1 LTTARSPRKRS
12 HSDRMERV
20 QELPPPDQ
28 IALRIERNVG
38 EDYAAELQRDID
50 EGRARGAEVRH
61 FGRAIALA
69 KHGWP
74 GCQVFCF
81 SADEVER
88 LPEIL
93 AFFGRHAPEFYLSS
107 NGFSAQVGQA
117 LAAVGFYQHDLGQ
130 TLTYG
135 APHESLLPPP
145 SGIEIERVD
154 GDSVELFLD
163 VMAEGFGWEPA
174 WREAAKDKERRALK
188 QPGYHPFLAY
198 CEGEPAGTGVLKT
211 KGDLGNVVQA
221 ATVPRFRRK
230 GCQLALLHRR
240 LFEAGRLGCGLV
252 MSGARYGSSSLRNQ
266 HRAGLRMAY
275 IESGW
280 TKRP

>member
-1 LTTARSPRKRS
+1 
-12 HSDRMERV
+12 V

-28 IALRIERNVG
+28 IARRIERDVG
-38 EDYAAELQRDID
+38 ERCAVALQCDID
-50 EGRARGAEVRH
+50 EGRAQGAEVRR
-61 FGRAIALA
+61 FGQTIVLKKDA
-69 KHGWP
+69 WP
-74 GCQVFCF
+74 GSRVFCF
-81 SADEVER
+81 STDDVEH

-93 AFFGRHAPEFYLSS
+93 AFLGHDAPRFYLSS

-117 LAAVGFYQHDLGQ
+117 LGAAGFYQDDLGQ

-135 APHESLLPPP
+135 APHEALLPPP
-145 SGIEIERVD
+145 SGIDIKRVD

-174 WREAAKDKERRALK
+174 WREGAKDSERLALK
-188 QPGYHPFLAY
+188 RPYYHPFLAY
-198 CEGEPAGTGVLKT
+198 CEGEPAGTGVLKV
-211 KGDLGNVVQA
+211 DRDVGNVVQC
-221 ATVPRFRRK
+221 ATVPRFRGK

-252 MSGARYGSSSLRNQ
+252 VSGAVYGSSSLRNQ
-266 HRAGLRMAY
+266 HRAGLRIAY
-275 IESGW
+275 IESAW

>member
-1 LTTARSPRKRS
+1 
-12 HSDRMERV
+12 M
-20 QELPPPDQ
+20 QELPPPDE
-28 IALRIERNVG
+28 IALRIERDVG
-38 EDYAAELQRDID
+38 EGYAAELQRDID
-50 EGRARGAEVRH
+50 EGRAQGAEVRR
-61 FGRAIALA
+61 FGRTIAL
-69 KHGWP
+69 KKEGWP
-74 GCQVFCF
+74 GSQVHCF
-81 SADEVER
+81 STDDVER

-93 AFFGRHAPEFYLSS
+93 AFLGDLAPRFYLSS
-107 NGFSAQVGQA
+107 NGFSASVGQA
-117 LAAVGFYQHDLGQ
+117 LAAAGFYQDDLGQ
-130 TLTYG
+130 TLTFG

-145 SGIEIERVD
+145 SGIQIERVD

-163 VMAEGFGWEPA
+163 VMAEGFGWDPA

-188 QPGYHPFLAY
+188 QPDYHPFLAY

-211 KGDLGNVVQA
+211 TGDLGKVVGG
-221 ATVPRFRRK
+221 ATVPHFRRK

-252 MSGARYGSSSLRNQ
+252 MSGGAYGSSSLRNQ
-266 HRAGLRMAY
+266 CRAGLRMAY

>member
-1 LTTARSPRKRS
+1 
-12 HSDRMERV
+12 M

-28 IALRIERNVG
+28 IALRIERDLG
-38 EDYAAELQRDID
+38 EGAAAELQRDID
-50 EGRARGAEVRH
+50 EGRAQGAEMLH
-61 FGRAIALA
+61 FGRTIAL
-69 KHGWP
+69 KKQGWP
-74 GCQVFCF
+74 GSQVFCF
-81 SADEVER
+81 STDDVER

-93 AFFGRHAPEFYLSS
+93 AFFGPHAPRFYLSS

-117 LAAVGFYQHDLGQ
+117 LAAVGFYQDSLEQ

-135 APHESLLPPP
+135 ALHESLLPPP

-163 VMAEGFGWEPA
+163 VMAKGFGWEPA

-188 QPGYHPFLAY
+188 QPDYHPFLAY

-211 KGDLGNVVQA
+211 SGDLGKVIRG

-230 GCQLALLHRR
+230 GCQLALMHRR

-252 MSGARYGSSSLRNQ
+252 VSGAAYGSSSLRNQ
-266 HRAGLRMAY
+266 YRAGLRMAY

>member
-1 LTTARSPRKRS
+1 
-12 HSDRMERV
+12 V
-20 QELPPPDQ
+20 QQLPPPDQ
-28 IALRIERNVG
+28 IARRIERDVG
-38 EDYAAELQRDID
+38 EGAAAELQRDLD
-50 EGRARGAEVRH
+50 EGRAPGAEVRH
-61 FGRAIALA
+61 FGRTIAL
-69 KHGWP
+69 KKDGWP
-74 GCQVFCF
+74 GSQVFCF
-81 SADEVER
+81 STDDVEH

-93 AFFGRHAPEFYLSS
+93 AFFAHDAPRFYLSS

-117 LAAVGFYQHDLGQ
+117 LAAVGFYQDSLEQ

-135 APHESLLPPP
+135 APHESLLPPAF
-145 SGIEIERVD
+145 GIEIQRVD

-163 VMAEGFGWEPA
+163 VMADGFGWEPA

-188 QPGYHPFLAY
+188 QPNYYPFLAY
-198 CEGEPAGTGVLKT
+198 CDGEPAATGVLKAN
-211 KGDLGNVVQA
+211 GDLGNVVQG

-230 GCQLALLHRR
+230 GCQLALLHHR

-252 MSGARYGSSSLRNQ
+252 VSGAAYGSSSLRNQ
-266 HRAGLRMAY
+266 YRAGLRMAY